1 MKTERLLLNKYAEF
15 LSILG
20 DAEIGFKRKEAKERM
35 IQMNTLYKE
44 IVTLRKRMMK
54 ERLQEETDDLQMK
67 IKFKKHGQNRDRR
80 LW

>member
-15 LSILG
+15 FNILK

-35 IQMNTLYKE
+35 AQMNATYKE
-44 IVTLRKRMMK
+44 IVILRRRMMK

-67 IKFKKHGQNRDRR
+67 IKFKRSGR
-80 LW
+80 